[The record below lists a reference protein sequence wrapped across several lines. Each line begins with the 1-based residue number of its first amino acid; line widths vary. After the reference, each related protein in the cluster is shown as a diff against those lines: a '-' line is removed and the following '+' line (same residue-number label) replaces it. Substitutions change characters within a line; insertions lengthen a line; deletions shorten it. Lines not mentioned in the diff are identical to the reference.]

1 MFPDYP
7 FTSRYLQLPAGQ
19 LHYLDEGSGPAVVM
33 VHGNPTWSYYFRHLI
48 STLSRNHRVIAVDH
62 LGCGLSAKP
71 QEFGYTLA
79 GHIANLEALLAHLR
93 LQRFSMVVHDW
104 GGAIGF
110 GCAVRRP
117 ADLEKI
123 VILNSAAFRST
134 EIPWRISLCRL
145 PLLGGLLVRGLNG
158 FAGPARYMAVR
169 RRLPR
174 AVAEAYLAPYN
185 SWRNRVAIHR
195 FVQDIPLTVDHPSY
209 PTLLAVE
216 EGLAGLRAVG
226 VPMLLLWGGKD
237 FCFTR
242 SFYRQWLERFPEAV
256 GHFFPNA
263 GHYVLEDEIER
274 ILPLVSDFFSSAIA
288 GEGEK

>member
-117 ADLEKI
+117 ADLGKI